1 MCRRKLVVV
10 NKLGLGVRE
19 LGYEVYSLPKGEVL
33 EFTAKQL
40 RDIMKAG
47 RDGKGKDEVY
57 GLKIGENGFDLV
69 FDESFFTSNLM
80 VKIHIGKLQPM
91 VETDYLV
98 NLFYIVIGTHVEH
111 GEVMY
116 DVVSSRFERT
126 SFNEDKLRTLL
137 EMGVISGGAKLDN
150 GKIVVAPLEKV
161 KKPVEEVNALEE
173 KPVAEM
179 KSLEKEKENPVEK
192 EKILEKE
199 NPVEKEK
206 SLEKEKEVP
215 VEKEKSLE
223 EKKVVEKENPVPV
236 GKKEPEKVSK
246 VEEKKKA

>member
-1 MCRRKLVVV
+1 MCRKLVVI
-10 NKLGLGVRE
+10 NKLGLGTRE

-69 FDESFFTSNLM
+69 FDEEFFTSNM
-80 VKIHIGKLQPM
+80 MYKVHIGTLTPM
-91 VETDYLV
+91 AEMDCLV
-98 NLFYIVIGTHVEH
+98 NLFYIVIGTHVQH

-116 DVVSSRFERT
+116 NVISSRFERT
-126 SFNEDKLRTLL
+126 SFNGEKLRTLI
-137 EMGVISGGAKLDN
+137 EMRVITGGAKLDEN
-150 GKIVVAPLEKV
+150 GNIVVAPLEKV
-161 KKPVEEVNALEE
+161 KKPVEEVKALEE
-173 KPVAEM
+173 KKVVVEM
-179 KSLEKEKENPVEK
+179 
-192 EKILEKE
+192 
-199 NPVEKEK
+199 K

-215 VEKEKSLE
+215 VEKEKSS
-223 EKKVVEKENPVPV
+223 EKENPVEKEKSLEKENPVPLV
-236 GKKEPEKVSK
+236 KKEPEKVVK

>member
-1 MCRRKLVVV
+1 MEEKSMCRKLVVI
-10 NKLGLGVRE
+10 NKLGLGTRE

-40 RDIMKAG
+40 RDIIKNY
-47 RDGKGKDEVY
+47 KEGKDEVY

-69 FDESFFTSNLM
+69 FDESFFTTNM
-80 VKIHIGKLQPM
+80 MYKVHIGSLTPM
-91 VETDYLV
+91 VQTDCMV
-98 NLFYIVIGTHVEH
+98 NLFYVVIATHVEH
-111 GEVMY
+111 GELLF
-116 DVVSSRFERT
+116 DVISSRFERT
-126 SFNEDKLRTLL
+126 AFNEDKLRALL
-137 EMGVISGGAKLDN
+137 EMGVISGGAKLEN

-179 KSLEKEKENPVEK
+179 KSLEKEVPAVEVNPS
-192 EKILEKE
+192 EKE

-206 SLEKEKEVP
+206 SLEKEVS
-215 VEKEKSLE
+215 VA
-223 EKKVVEKENPVPV
+223 
-236 GKKEPEKVSK
+236 KKEPEKVSK